1 MSQGWICEPLVCFS
15 LNRTLASVSKTVQHC
30 KADHGV
36 DIPDLVQKHR
46 LDDYGYIKMINYI
59 RNTKSSAESLLLTS
73 NGPLP
78 WDSDEYLKPAL
89 ADDPLLQIDVEELS
103 EATAVTLSPAADDQV
118 SLLLQRA
125 TQAEDR
131 AQRAEEALAR
141 AMDDLHKLKLLAQGL
156 VLNADTSRGPSR
168 SGAIA
173 ELREDE
179 DEAYF
184 SSYGHYS
191 IHEEMLK
198 DKVRTESYRDF
209 MYRNMDIFKGKVV
222 LDVGCGTGIL
232 SMFAAK
238 AGARKV
244 IAVDQSE
251 IIYQAMDIVRSNKL
265 EDTITLIKGR
275 IEEIDLP
282 VEKVDIIISEW
293 MGYFLL
299 FESMLDSV
307 LYARDRY
314 LAEDGLVYPDRCN
327 ISLAAVGDTQKHS
340 DRIAFWDAVYGF
352 KMTCMKKAVIPE
364 PVVEM
369 LKPETVIS
377 EPAVIK
383 TIDCGSVTVSEL
395 KFTED
400 FSLKIT
406 ASTFCTVSV
415 MFSTAPDCTK
425 THWKQT
431 VFLLESPIP
440 VKTGEELRGQITVH
454 KNRKDPRALLI
465 TLDIAGRK
473 QTYSLQ

>member
-1 MSQGWICEPLVCFS
+1 
-15 LNRTLASVSKTVQHC
+15 C

-59 RNTKSSAESLLLTS
+59 RNTVQSLLLTS

-89 ADDPLLQIDVEELS
+89 ADDPLLQIGMRIIVF
-103 EATAVTLSPAADDQV
+103 V
-118 SLLLQRA
+118 SFIRTNSFCFLFY
-125 TQAEDR
+125 
-131 AQRAEEALAR
+131 
-141 AMDDLHKLKLLAQGL
+141 MIHSL

-209 MYRNMDIFKGKVV
+209 MYRNMDIFKDKVV

-299 FESMLDSV
+299 FESMLNTV

-327 ISLAAVGDTQKHS
+327 ISLAAVGDTEKHS

-369 LKPETVIS
+369 LKHETVIS

-395 KFTED
+395 EFTEN
-400 FSLKIT
+400 FSLKIK
-406 ASTFCTVSV
+406 ASTFCTV

-440 VKTGEELRGQITVH
+440 VKTGEELPGQITVH